1 MDRQGIDA
9 IDPPFEKK
17 TTAPT
22 PPSRTAMSEDRH
34 SKPPASDGRTGS
46 IPVPTNVAI
55 PETGPARFL
64 RYFIRRCVQEPQLLL
79 DGALAI
85 GTPRVTYLDLAG
97 GPSKSVIIFSSR
109 RSGST
114 LLGEVLVQH
123 DRQRFMFEPFWN
135 AAVGEARDFEPGR
148 FEDPESDDP
157 ELNRL
162 LATVLSGMVRNL
174 HVDRYNTVRLPR
186 GRVIKDVRATNL
198 APYLAA
204 HFPEVPLILLLRH
217 PLATAH
223 SAVGLGWMDDLET
236 FLQQE
241 ELITGPFSEQA
252 PLIESVT
259 AREHHMVV
267 RFVLQWC
274 LENYLPLHMLSRSS
288 THVIFFED
296 LMRSGEA
303 ELERLARFLR
313 RRSPDLWSSWRPD
326 AALLSRP
333 SASSRRRENGWP
345 SQEQLRSGWRDAI
358 APAQL
363 ERSLEILEAFGLD
376 RLFGAGPD
384 PLVGVDEVLI
394 TP

>member
-1 MDRQGIDA
+1 
-9 IDPPFEKK
+9 
-17 TTAPT
+17 
-22 PPSRTAMSEDRH
+22 
-34 SKPPASDGRTGS
+34 
-46 IPVPTNVAI
+46 
-55 PETGPARFL
+55 
-64 RYFIRRCVQEPQLLL
+64 
-79 DGALAI
+79 
-85 GTPRVTYLDLAG
+85 
-97 GPSKSVIIFSSR
+97 
-109 RSGST
+109 
-114 LLGEVLVQH
+114 
-123 DRQRFMFEPFWN
+123 MFEPFWS

-148 FEDPESDDP
+148 FEDPASDDP

-174 HVDRYNTVRLPR
+174 HVDRYNTSRLPR

-198 APYLAA
+198 APYLAR

-223 SAVGLGWMDDLET
+223 SAVGLGWRDELET
-236 FLQQE
+236 FLRQD
-241 ELITGPFSEQA
+241 ELITRQFAKQTS
-252 PLIESVT
+252 LIESVA

-288 THVIFFED
+288 THVVFFED
-296 LMRSGEA
+296 LVRSGEA
-303 ELERLARFLR
+303 ELDRLAAFLR

-326 AALLSRP
+326 AALLLRP
-333 SASSRRRENGWP
+333 SASSQRRVNGWP
-345 SQEQLRSGWRDAI
+345 SPEQFRNGWRDAI